1 MREDERRVPMRLS
14 DLVVGTICGGSDGT
28 SGIAANP
35 AVGRAFDRLVDA
47 GAICIFEETGEM
59 IGCEGP
65 MATRAAS
72 PEIAA
77 AIDQA
82 IGNAETYYR
91 AMGYGSFAPGNAEG
105 GLSTREAKS
114 SGAYV
119 KSGSRSERAA
129 EGGGRQGDERR

>member
-35 AVGRAFDRLVDA
+35 AVGRAFDRWVDA

-65 MATRAAS
+65 IATRAAS

-77 AIDQA
+77 AIEQA
-82 IGNAETYYR
+82 IGKAETYYR
-91 AMGYGSFAPGNAEG
+91 AMCCRREPPGNA
-105 GLSTREAKS
+105 R
-114 SGAYV
+114 
-119 KSGSRSERAA
+119 
-129 EGGGRQGDERR
+129 

>member
-1 MREDERRVPMRLS
+1 MRLS

-59 IGCEGP
+59 IGCEGT

-72 PEIAA
+72 PELAA
-77 AIDQA
+77 AIEQA
-82 IGNAETYYR
+82 IGNAETNDR
-91 AMGYGSFAPGNAEG
+91 AMGYGSFAQRHAEG
-105 GLSTREAKS
+105 RDSISREK
-114 SGAYV
+114 
-119 KSGSRSERAA
+119 E
-129 EGGGRQGDERR
+129 

>member
-1 MREDERRVPMRLS
+1 MNTSFPPRRASSLQMREDERRVPMRLS

-72 PEIAA
+72 PEIA
-77 AIDQA
+77 
-82 IGNAETYYR
+82 
-91 AMGYGSFAPGNAEG
+91 
-105 GLSTREAKS
+105 
-114 SGAYV
+114 
-119 KSGSRSERAA
+119 RSEEHTSELQSLMRISYAVFCLK
-129 EGGGRQGDERR
+129 

>member
-1 MREDERRVPMRLS
+1 MRLS

-59 IGCEGP
+59 IGSEGP

-72 PEIAA
+72 PAIAA
-77 AIDQA
+77 AIDQPL
-82 IGNAETYYR
+82 GNAETSSR
-91 AMGYGSFAPGNAEG
+91 ASSYGSFAQGHPEG
-105 GLSTREAKS
+105 GHSQARAK
-114 SGAYV
+114 
-119 KSGSRSERAA
+119 
-129 EGGGRQGDERR
+129 